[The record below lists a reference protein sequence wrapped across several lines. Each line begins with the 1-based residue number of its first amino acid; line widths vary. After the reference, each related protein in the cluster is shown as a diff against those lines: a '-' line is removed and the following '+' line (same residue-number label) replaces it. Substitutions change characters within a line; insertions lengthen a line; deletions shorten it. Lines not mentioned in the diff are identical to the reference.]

1 MTRNVGWVEVLP
13 FGDLVVRGA
22 ALWPERDAV
31 VFPEERLTYAQLL
44 DGAERAA
51 RSLLGL
57 GVRPGEHVG
66 ILMANCADYAHLAFG
81 VTMLGGVVVL
91 INARYQGRDL
101 AHVIADADLTW
112 LVTSDIVAEHV
123 DHLERLT
130 DAFPAL
136 REIADRAGFDVPRA
150 PRLRGIIALSDSAP
164 TRYVSRAQFEEA
176 GASVSAD
183 EVHELRLRVAIRSVG
198 MMMYTSGTTNNPKGC
213 LLSHEMI
220 VRTGTAV
227 GRRLDVQSEDRFWDP
242 LPMFHMSAV
251 LPLVACLS
259 VGATFVSMTHFEPGT
274 ALRLL
279 EDEGATHCYPT
290 FPTITQ
296 ALLEHPTYAD
306 IDLSRIRVVNNV
318 APPSTLRALQKSWP
332 NAIQVT
338 AYGSTETGGCVS
350 FNELTDT
357 LDQRV
362 ETSGRPFPGIEL
374 RIVAEDGSPVTTGER
389 GEICVRGFSLFE
401 GYHNDPDGT
410 AAHFDAEGW
419 FHTGDIGALD
429 LDGRISYLGR
439 LKDMLKVGGE
449 NVAAAEIE
457 ALLQEHPAVSIA
469 QVVSLPD
476 DRLVEVPA
484 AFVML
489 RPGATLEEQVFID
502 WTTGRIASFK
512 RPRLIRFVNE
522 WPMSATKIQKYKL
535 REQLL
540 RELGKEA

>member
-1 MTRNVGWVEVLP
+1 MTHTGKWSEVLP
-13 FGDLVVRGA
+13 FSDLLVRGA

-31 VFPEERLTYAQLL
+31 VFPEERLTYAELL

-51 RSLLGL
+51 RSLRGL
-57 GVRPGEHVG
+57 GVGPGDHVG
-66 ILMANCADYAHLAFG
+66 ILMANCADYARLAFG

-130 DAFPAL
+130 DAFPDL
-136 REIADRAGFDVPRA
+136 RDIPDLRSFNVPKA
-150 PRLRGIIALSDSAP
+150 PLLRGIVALSDNAP
-164 TRYVSRAQFEEA
+164 SRYISRSQFADAAED
-176 GASVSAD
+176 VSAD
-183 EVHELRLRVAIRSVG
+183 EIRGLRLRVPIRSVG
-198 MMMYTSGTTNNPKGC
+198 MMMYTSGTTSNPKGC
-213 LLSHEMI
+213 LLSHEMV
-220 VRTGTAV
+220 VRTGMAV
-227 GRRLDVQSEDRFWDP
+227 GRRLDVRSGDRFWDP

-259 VGATFVSMTHFEPGT
+259 VGATFVSMTHFDPGT

-279 EDEGATHCYPT
+279 ENEEATHCYPT

-296 ALLEHPTYAD
+296 ALLEHPSYPD

-318 APPSTLRALQKSWP
+318 APPSTLRALQQSWP

-350 FNELTDT
+350 FNELDDT

-374 RIVAEDGSPVTTGER
+374 RIVDENGSPVPNNER
-389 GEICVRGFSLFE
+389 GEICVRGYSLFE
-401 GYHNDPDGT
+401 GYHNDPAET
-410 AAHFDAEGW
+410 AARFDAEGW

-429 LDGRISYLGR
+429 DDGRISYLGR

-476 DRLVEVPA
+476 ERLVEVPA

-489 RPGATLEEQVFID
+489 RSGAEIEEHEILE
-502 WTTGRIASFK
+502 WTVGRIANFK
-512 RPRLIRFVNE
+512 RPRLIRFVSE
-522 WPMSATKIQKYKL
+522 WPMSATKIQKFKL

-540 RELGKEA
+540 RELGRGD

>member
-1 MTRNVGWVEVLP
+1 MTRNAEWSEILP
-13 FGDLVVRGA
+13 FGDLAVRGA

-31 VFPEERLTYAQLL
+31 VFPEERLTYIQML

-66 ILMANCADYAHLAFG
+66 ILMANCADYARLALG
-81 VTMLGGVVVL
+81 ITMLGGVVVL

-101 AHVIADADLTW
+101 AHVIADADLSW
-112 LVTSDIVAEHV
+112 LITSDIVAEHV

-130 DAFPAL
+130 DAFPDL
-136 REIADRAGFDVPRA
+136 RNIADRSGFHVPRA
-150 PRLRGIIALSDSAP
+150 PRLRGIVALSDSAP
-164 TRYVSRAQFEEA
+164 DRYVSRAEFERA
-176 GASVSAD
+176 GAAVSAD
-183 EVHELRLRVAIRSVG
+183 EVHDLRLRVAIRSVG
-198 MMMYTSGTTNNPKGC
+198 MMMYTSGTTSHPKGC
-213 LLSHEMI
+213 LLSHEMV
-220 VRTGTAV
+220 VRTGMAV
-227 GRRLDVQSEDRFWDP
+227 GSRLDVRSEDRFWDP
-242 LPMFHMSAV
+242 LPMFHMSAI

-279 EDEGATHCYPT
+279 EDERATHCYPT

-296 ALLEHPTYAD
+296 ALLEHPMYPSV
-306 IDLSRIRVVNNV
+306 DLSRIRVVNNV
-318 APPSTLRALQKSWP
+318 APPSTLRELQKSWP

-350 FNELTDT
+350 FNELSDT

-362 ETSGRPFPGIEL
+362 QTSGRPFPGIEL
-374 RIVAEDGSPVTTGER
+374 RVVDGSGEPVPVGER

-401 GYHNDPDGT
+401 GYHNDPEET
-410 AAHFDAEGW
+410 AARFDADGW
-419 FHTGDIGALD
+419 FHTGDIGSLD
-429 LDGRISYLGR
+429 ADGRISYLGR

-457 ALLQEHPAVSIA
+457 ALLQEHPDVSIA
-469 QVVSLPD
+469 QVVALPD

-489 RPGATLEEQVFID
+489 RQGASVTDQELMD
-502 WTTGRIASFK
+502 WTSGRIANFK
-512 RPRLIRFVNE
+512 RPRLIRFVTE
-522 WPMSATKIQKYKL
+522 WPMSATKIQKFKL
-535 REQLL
+535 QQLL
-540 RELGKEA
+540 LEELGQGG